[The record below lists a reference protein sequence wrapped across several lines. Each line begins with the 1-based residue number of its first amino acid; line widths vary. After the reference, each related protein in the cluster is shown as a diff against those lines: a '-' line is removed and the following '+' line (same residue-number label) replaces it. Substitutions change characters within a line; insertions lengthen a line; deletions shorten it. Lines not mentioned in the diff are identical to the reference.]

1 MHDSINTLL
10 NDLSARLDCDVLA
23 EDDTQR
29 ELTEEFSETRYRMA
43 AVADEVRQLADPAD
57 AFTFAGE
64 LSTFLDGQRAKALEG
79 HRLREAIAEGESRI
93 ADAREELGY
102 LSAGRS
108 TLAQKVNAAMLA
120 LEDAQRDYAD
130 LELRLGI
137 IERSIESTRL
147 ERSTLRRQMDELT
160 KSKEVRN

>member
-1 MHDSINTLL
+1 MKDSINTLL
-10 NDLSARLDCDVLA
+10 NDLSARLNCDVLD
-23 EDDTQR
+23 EDDTQQA
-29 ELTEEFSETRYRMA
+29 LNEEFSETRHRVS
-43 AVADEVRQLADPAD
+43 AVADEIKKLAYPED
-57 AFTFAGE
+57 ALAFAGE
-64 LSTFLDGQRAKALEG
+64 LSTFLAASRAKALEANS
-79 HRLREAIAEGESRI
+79 LRDAIAEKQSSL
-93 ADAREELGY
+93 ADAQEELRY

-137 IERSIESTRL
+137 TERTIESMRL
-147 ERSTLRRQMDELT
+147 ERSALRRKLDELT